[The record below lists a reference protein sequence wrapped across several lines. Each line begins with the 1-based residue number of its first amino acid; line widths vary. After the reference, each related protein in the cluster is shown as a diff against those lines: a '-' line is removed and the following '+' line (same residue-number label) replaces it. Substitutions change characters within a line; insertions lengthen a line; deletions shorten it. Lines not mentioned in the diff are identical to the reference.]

1 MNSGYEDFLARARHG
16 GGMVPVTRQVVLDGD
31 TPVTAFAKLHRGP
44 YGFLLESLEG
54 GERWARYT
62 FLATEP
68 REVFRYRGREVARW
82 RPGEAWVVV
91 ARDIAPLEHLG
102 RTMRRYPPVEVA
114 GLPRFTGGA
123 VGYLGYDVV
132 RTIEDLPDAPPD
144 DRDLP
149 DAIVMVADT
158 LLVLDNL
165 FNRATVIATV
175 EVGGRTG
182 GRADARTGPRR
193 QGRTGAETQQD
204 SGDAT
209 ELHEPSDADLRGLY
223 EDAERRIDRWLERL
237 AAPST
242 VGPLQMVSAPA
253 LPAMQSPY
261 ADARFKADVGR
272 IKEYIAA
279 GDTFQT
285 VLSRRLDLEAPDPFL
300 AYRYLRALNP
310 APYLYYLHCDDI
322 QVIGSSPE
330 ILVRVED
337 GEVTLRPIAG
347 TRPRGAD
354 AEQDVVLAAEL
365 AADPKERAEHLM
377 LVDLGRN
384 DVGRV
389 AEFGTVRLTAFMA
402 IERYSHVMHLV
413 SEVRGRLRPELD
425 ALAALAASFPAGTV
439 SGAPKVRAMQIIDEL
454 EPTRRGPY
462 AGAVGYVGWGAR
474 TLDTA
479 IAIRTCVMRGGRAWV
494 QAGAGIV
501 ADSDPESEWT
511 ETEAKARAVMLALAL
526 ARAGGQADGRT
537 DGQTNRRTGGKADTA
552 AH

>member
-1 MNSGYEDFLARARHG
+1 MSRRLERFVEQARLG
-16 GGMVPVTRQVVLDGD
+16 GGIVPVTREVVLDGD
-31 TPVTAFAKLHRGP
+31 TPVTAFAKLHRGQW
-44 YGFLLESLEG
+44 GFLLESLEG

-68 REVFRYRGREVARW
+68 REVFRYRGRECARW
-82 RPGEAWVVV
+82 TADEGWRVVEG
-91 ARDIAPLEHLG
+91 DIAPLEHLG
-102 RTMRRYPPVEVA
+102 RTMRRHPPVVVP

-123 VGYLGYDVV
+123 VGFWGYDVV
-132 RTIEDLPDAPPD
+132 RTIESLPDPPPD

-149 DAIVMVADT
+149 DALVMVADT

-165 FNRATVIATV
+165 FNRATVIASV
-175 EVGGRTG
+175 EVPPSAGGDQLR
-182 GRADARTGPRR
+182 RLYHEAEARI
-193 QGRTGAETQQD
+193 E
-204 SGDAT
+204 
-209 ELHEPSDADLRGLY
+209 
-223 EDAERRIDRWLERL
+223 RWLERL
-237 AAPST
+237 ASPGTMRPLTLEPDPPLPRASST
-242 VGPLQMVSAPA
+242 
-253 LPAMQSPY
+253 Y
-261 ADARFKADVGR
+261 ADERFQQDVRR

-285 VLSRRLDLEAPDPFL
+285 VLSRRIDVAAPDPFL
-300 AYRYLRALNP
+300 SYRYLRALNP

-322 QVIGSSPE
+322 HVIGSSPE

-337 GEVTLRPIAG
+337 GEVTQRPIAG

-354 AEQDVVLAAEL
+354 AVEDAALADEL

-389 AEFGTVRLTAFMA
+389 AEFGSVRLTAFMT

-425 ALAALAASFPAGTV
+425 AVAALAACFPAGTV

-454 EPTRRGPY
+454 EPVRRGPY

-479 IAIRTCVMRGGRAWV
+479 ITIRTCVIRGDRAWV

-501 ADSDPESEWT
+501 TDSEPAGEWR
-511 ETEAKARAVMLALAL
+511 ETEAKARAVLLALAL
-526 ARAGGQADGRT
+526 AGRP
-537 DGQTNRRTGGKADTA
+537 RFSP
-552 AH
+552 